1 MRIAPVPLKGGKILG
16 RLRIFDKRKVTYL
29 ISEKCTA
36 FSSTR
41 VKVIKWVQLLSFT
54 TTEYSLLP
62 PDFWPVFG
70 NFPLHLACLSHPS
83 GPGPGRNSDS
93 FGPEKAFCTTFGAGK

>member
-41 VKVIKWVQLLSFT
+41 VKVIKSSIGHFYFVIPTSFRSGICAARAQT
-54 TTEYSLLP
+54 T
-62 PDFWPVFG
+62 
-70 NFPLHLACLSHPS
+70 
-83 GPGPGRNSDS
+83 R
-93 FGPEKAFCTTFGAGK
+93 